1 MQSINSAINTHN
13 IVMCANM
20 FVRKDGKILVLKRS
34 EQKKIA
40 PGFFHPAGGK
50 VDQNEEPLQAAKR
63 ELMEEA
69 GLTVKNIRLE
79 AVVTEIEPHNPNEN
93 WLIFHYSGDYESGE
107 VKETLEGEFVWLT
120 KEELVNC
127 NNLFPSVKALI
138 KYIVDENQGTA
149 FASFVYTDCKTET
162 AKMRDLEI
170 CAS

>member
-1 MQSINSAINTHN
+1 M
-13 IVMCANM
+13 
-20 FVRKDGKILVLKRS
+20 RKILVLKRS
-34 EQKKIA
+34 EHKKIA

-79 AVVTEIEPHNPNEN
+79 AVITEIEPHNPNEN
-93 WLIFHYSGDYESGE
+93 WLIFHYSGDYASGE

-120 KEELVNC
+120 KEELIKC
-127 NNLFPSVKALI
+127 DNLFPSVKALI

-162 AKMRDLEI
+162 SKLKDLEI
-170 CAS
+170 CVTG

>member
-1 MQSINSAINTHN
+1 
-13 IVMCANM
+13 MCANM

-50 VDQNEEPLQAAKR
+50 VDQNEEPLRASKR
-63 ELMEEA
+63 ELMEET

-79 AVVTEIEPHNPNEN
+79 AVVTEIEPHKPNEN

-107 VKETLEGEFVWLT
+107 IKQTLEGEFVWLT
-120 KEELVNC
+120 KEELTNC
-127 NNLFPSVKALI
+127 DNLFPSVKALI

-149 FASFVYTDCKTET
+149 FASFIYTDCKTET
-162 AKMRDLEI
+162 AKLRDLEI
-170 CAS
+170 CAVG